1 MLLGRDPISAARRLH
16 LQGASSPLDRRI
28 HRRCHRRNARRDAIL
43 EGTRPDRHEEFKA
56 HYPDGYRMEF
66 VGYEEA
72 WAKSNAG
79 LVAAWALNTAKRAQK
94 AEVKP

>member
-1 MLLGRDPISAARRLH
+1 MPADLG
-16 LQGASSPLDRRI
+16 
-28 HRRCHRRNARRDAIL
+28 IL

-72 WAKSNAG
+72 CAKSNAG
-79 LVAAWALNTAKRAQK
+79 LVAAMRKG
-94 AEVKP
+94 EVKP